1 MKTIAPIIMLTLFS
15 LIIPQQSVAASQ
27 AKAGAKCKK
36 VNSTQTVGGKK
47 FTCIKSGSKF
57 IWNRG
62 VTLPKPAAPTAT
74 LPTTEPAPTDF
85 QMPAP
90 MILQVLAQTR
100 SEPPVY
106 INDVPKARQL
116 IRWPK
121 QDSSWGPAKLVIVYE
136 NLSTR
141 AVPCDL
147 SKALCQ
153 PDARVDTT
161 VYMKII
167 EDIGTEMIILEN
179 LEMASYYLYGVHL
192 VIGKNAEFDKLKLTR
207 VIPFSTTSEIVPD
220 APLGVTVGTTT

>member
-1 MKTIAPIIMLTLFS
+1 MKRIAPVILITLFS
-15 LIIPQQSVAASQ
+15 LVTPQQSVAAVK
-27 AKAGAKCKK
+27 AKPGAKCVR
-36 VNSTQTVGGKK
+36 VNSTQTVGTKK
-47 FTCIKSGSKF
+47 FTCVKSGSRL
-57 IWNRG
+57 IWNKG
-62 VTLPKPAAPTAT
+62 VSLPRPAAPTAT

-90 MILQVLAQTR
+90 IILQVSAQTR
-100 SEPPVY
+100 SEPAVY

-153 PDARVDTT
+153 PDARIDTN

-207 VIPFSTTSEIVPD
+207 VRTFSTTSEIVPD

>member
-1 MKTIAPIIMLTLFS
+1 MKRNSITILLTLAA
-15 LIIPQQSVAASQ
+15 LIVPQQSVTASQ
-27 AKAGAKCKK
+27 AKAGAKCAK
-36 VNSTQTVGGKK
+36 VNSIQTVGGKK

-57 IWNRG
+57 IWNKG

-90 MILQVLAQTR
+90 MILQVWAQTR
-100 SEPPVY
+100 SEPAVY
-106 INDVPKARQL
+106 LNDVPKARQL

-136 NLSTR
+136 NLSTK

-147 SKALCQ
+147 SKALCL
-153 PDARVDTT
+153 PNARVDTT

-167 EDIGTEMIILEN
+167 EDK
-179 LEMASYYLYGVHL
+179 
-192 VIGKNAEFDKLKLTR
+192 IGKSNKFILDKAYKIVSVAPSVFFSKHINLKSL
-207 VIPFSTTSEIVPD
+207 
-220 APLGVTVGTTT
+220 LGYFFLIFIK

>member
-1 MKTIAPIIMLTLFS
+1 MKRNSITILLTLAA
-15 LIIPQQSVAASQ
+15 LIVPQQSVTASQ
-27 AKAGAKCKK
+27 AKAGAKCAK
-36 VNSTQTVGGKK
+36 VNSIQTVGGKK

-62 VTLPKPAAPTAT
+62 VTLPKPAAPAPT

-90 MILQVLAQTR
+90 MILQVWAQTR
-100 SEPPVY
+100 SEPAVY
-106 INDVPKARQL
+106 LNDVPKARQL

-136 NLSTR
+136 NLSTK

-147 SKALCQ
+147 SKALCL
-153 PDARVDTT
+153 PNARVDTT

-207 VIPFSTTSEIVPD
+207 VSSFSTTSEIVPD

>member
-1 MKTIAPIIMLTLFS
+1 MKRNSITILLTLVA
-15 LIIPQQSVAASQ
+15 LIVPQQSVTASQ
-27 AKAGAKCKK
+27 AKAGAKCAK
-36 VNSTQTVGGKK
+36 VNSIQTVGGKK

-57 IWNRG
+57 IWNKG

-90 MILQVLAQTR
+90 MILQVWAQTR
-100 SEPPVY
+100 SEPAVY
-106 INDVPKARQL
+106 LNDVPKARQL

-136 NLSTR
+136 NLSTK

-147 SKALCQ
+147 SKALCL
-153 PDARVDTT
+153 PNARVDTT
-161 VYMKII
+161 FYMKII

-207 VIPFSTTSEIVPD
+207 VSSFSTTSEIVPD